1 MNLPPAE
8 DAEAKRIAPRRT
20 DADRPLRMTNPP
32 ETANELLVGIGR
44 DKGCKRKLSSKA
56 WALDYKPNTKFLFC
70 CSPEILS
77 SRIMSI
83 TQLDPESLSRFNR
96 FVPLVEPHNVLR
108 IAVQLLLAG
117 FVCVVAFVSYEVI
130 NSTAKSR
137 SLVKEITLATGA
149 SVFLGV
155 GTLMAMLGV
164 GLYV

>member
-1 MNLPPAE
+1 M
-8 DAEAKRIAPRRT
+8 
-20 DADRPLRMTNPP
+20 
-32 ETANELLVGIGR
+32 
-44 DKGCKRKLSSKA
+44 
-56 WALDYKPNTKFLFC
+56 
-70 CSPEILS
+70 
-77 SRIMSI
+77 MSI
-83 TQLDPESLSRFNR
+83 TLLDAESLSRFDR
-96 FVPLVEPHNVLR
+96 FIPLVEPTNFIR

-137 SLVKEITLATGA
+137 SLVKEISLATGA